1 MLINLLS
8 NALKFT
14 MKGKIYVNVSF
25 EEEEHKLII
34 IVADTGI
41 GIRRIDQ
48 VKLFQM
54 FGKIDSDKN

>member
-1 MLINLLS
+1 
-8 NALKFT
+8 

>member
-1 MLINLLS
+1 MLS